1 MSNIT
6 LTQLDSQSL
15 PSQEGKK
22 GRPRKHGRA
31 TILLGAG
38 STAEGRK
45 ARLAALATVLGVE
58 PKTLALYHP
67 ETDEHKE
74 TYVVKSVDKDL
85 RLIYV
90 EG

>member
-1 MSNIT
+1 MASN

-31 TILLGAG
+31 TVLLAAG

-45 ARLAALATVLGVE
+45 GRLEALATVLATE
-58 PKTLALYHP
+58 PKALALYAP

-85 RLIYV
+85 RLVFV
-90 EG
+90 ET